1 VTTVGG
7 RVDRVAVVPGHDG
20 TAELFVEVRFDD
32 GRRSGLT
39 FAADVIARIVDAE
52 GLDSVEQL
60 VGSDWTVLVGGADG
74 LARLMKG
81 A

>member
-1 VTTVGG
+1 ME
-7 RVDRVAVVPGHDG
+7 RVALVPGHDG
-20 TAELFVEVRFDD
+20 SAELFVEVRFAD
-32 GRRSGLT
+32 GRCSGLT
-39 FAADVIARIVDAE
+39 FGAEVVARIVETE
-52 GLDSVEQL
+52 GLASVEQL